1 MSRARDDRNAE
12 AQRRIA
18 ARRNSPAH
26 RGLRKRAGAR
36 ERPDAVV
43 ADGVTAEQSVVE
55 TAVVETPA
63 ISPLRASLAAPAA
76 VEVLETPEA
85 VETSEIAVQE
95 QAAPTAISPY
105 PVPEPDPTDPTPT
118 ESFAIAL
125 GSNPPKKRRRWLG
138 WLGVLAIVLV
148 AYGAAAFFLRDA
160 IPSGTT
166 IEGVP
171 AGDTV
176 AEATK
181 ITRDFAAIAAQTP
194 ITLTAGDA
202 STTMDATTA
211 GLSVDVDAT
220 VSAAGGFT
228 LDPSVLWHRWRG
240 EGTDHDVVVAVAEP
254 AFTDAVNAA
263 ADQLDS
269 NRADASVTITGA
281 SAVVTEGSQAIT
293 VDRNAA
299 REDIL
304 AVWPTKQ
311 PVALTAEVSDP
322 DVTTQ
327 EAKTLAAALN
337 AHVFAGPTTL
347 TGPNGDAVIPAAL
360 VASSSTITAQ
370 DGALVWSV
378 QGQPISDFIL
388 TAYPKIE
395 NEPGEASYYF
405 TKAHKLKVTT
415 GEVGRQL
422 DVDSVDDAVIAA
434 GKTTSRSAPIP
445 YIETQP
451 EVTAEDLPTQD
462 FTTLISHFRTPL
474 TPEPVRTK
482 NLVRA
487 AELITGTVIKP
498 GEDFDLT
505 KTIGPVTAQN
515 GYFQAHVIVN
525 GVLTNGIGGGLS
537 QMATTTYNA
546 GYFAGYHD
554 VTHRPHSVWFPR
566 YPAGRESTIYVGQI
580 NVVFTNT
587 TPYAA
592 IMNSYVENGY
602 LYVDIW
608 STPYYTVKTKASPKT
623 NFVQPHVVE
632 VAGAGCVP
640 KGNGEPGF
648 KITNT
653 RWVYHDDELIEKRS
667 WTWTYKPDNGQ
678 KCTG

>member
-26 RGLRKRAGAR
+26 RGLRKRTGAR

-43 ADGVTAEQSVVE
+43 AAAVTAEQSVVE

-95 QAAPTAISPY
+95 EASATAISPY

-337 AHVFAGPTTL
+337 AHVFAAPPRSPAPT
-347 TGPNGDAVIPAAL
+347 A
-360 VASSSTITAQ
+360 
-370 DGALVWSV
+370 
-378 QGQPISDFIL
+378 
-388 TAYPKIE
+388 
-395 NEPGEASYYF
+395 
-405 TKAHKLKVTT
+405 
-415 GEVGRQL
+415 
-422 DVDSVDDAVIAA
+422 
-434 GKTTSRSAPIP
+434 
-445 YIETQP
+445 
-451 EVTAEDLPTQD
+451 
-462 FTTLISHFRTPL
+462 TP
-474 TPEPVRTK
+474 
-482 NLVRA
+482 
-487 AELITGTVIKP
+487 
-498 GEDFDLT
+498 
-505 KTIGPVTAQN
+505 
-515 GYFQAHVIVN
+515 
-525 GVLTNGIGGGLS
+525 
-537 QMATTTYNA
+537 
-546 GYFAGYHD
+546 
-554 VTHRPHSVWFPR
+554 
-566 YPAGRESTIYVGQI
+566 
-580 NVVFTNT
+580 
-587 TPYAA
+587 
-592 IMNSYVENGY
+592 
-602 LYVDIW
+602 
-608 STPYYTVKTKASPKT
+608 
-623 NFVQPHVVE
+623 
-632 VAGAGCVP
+632 
-640 KGNGEPGF
+640 
-648 KITNT
+648 
-653 RWVYHDDELIEKRS
+653 
-667 WTWTYKPDNGQ
+667 
-678 KCTG
+678 

>member
-1 MSRARDDRNAE
+1 M
-12 AQRRIA
+12 
-18 ARRNSPAH
+18 
-26 RGLRKRAGAR
+26 G
-36 ERPDAVV
+36 
-43 ADGVTAEQSVVE
+43 
-55 TAVVETPA
+55 
-63 ISPLRASLAAPAA
+63 
-76 VEVLETPEA
+76 
-85 VETSEIAVQE
+85 
-95 QAAPTAISPY
+95 APT
-105 PVPEPDPTDPTPT
+105 
-118 ESFAIAL
+118 
-125 GSNPPKKRRRWLG
+125 PKRRRRWLG
-138 WLGVLAIVLV
+138 WLGVLAVLLV
-148 AYGAAAFFLRDA
+148 AYGAAAFLLRNT
-160 IPSGTT
+160 IPGGTT

-171 AGDTV
+171 AGNTV

-181 ITRDFAAIAAQTP
+181 TANELAAVAALAP
-194 ITLTAGDA
+194 ITVTAGDA
-202 STTMDATTA
+202 STTMDAATA

-220 VSAAGGFT
+220 ASAAGGFT
-228 LDPSVLWHRWRG
+228 LDPRVLWNRLRG
-240 EGTDHDVVVAVAEP
+240 EGTDHELVVAVEEP
-254 AFTDAVNAA
+254 AFTDAVDAA
-263 ADQLDS
+263 ADQLDATK
-269 NRADASVTITGA
+269 ADASVTLDGTTAIVA
-281 SAVVTEGSQAIT
+281 DGSQSIV
-293 VDRNAA
+293 VDRPAA
-299 REDIL
+299 RADIL

-311 PVALTAEVSDP
+311 PIAVTAQVEDP

-327 EAKTLAAALN
+327 EAKALAAALN

-347 TGPNGDAVIPAAL
+347 TGPNVDAVIPAAL

-370 DGALVWSV
+370 DGALVWGV
-378 QGQPISDFIL
+378 EGQAISDFIL
-388 TAYPKIE
+388 DAYPKVE
-395 NEPGEASYYF
+395 NDPSDATYYF
-405 TKAHKLKVTT
+405 TKAHKLKVTK
-415 GEVGRQL
+415 GEVGRAL
-422 DVDSVDDAVIAA
+422 DVDSVDDAVVAA
-434 GKTTSRSAPIP
+434 GKTTSRSAPLP

-451 EVTAEDLPTQD
+451 DVTAEELPTQD
-462 FTTLISHFRTPL
+462 FTTRVSHFRTPL

-487 AELITGTVIKP
+487 AELVTGTVIKP
-498 GEDFDLT
+498 NEDFDLT
-505 KTIGPVTAQN
+505 KTIGPITAAH
-515 GYFQAHVIVN
+515 GYFEAHVIVN

-592 IMNSYVENGY
+592 IMNSYVEDGY
-602 LYVDIW
+602 LNVDIW
-608 STPYYTVKTKASPKT
+608 SKPYYTVKTEASPKT

-640 KGNGEPGF
+640 KGNGEAGF